1 VLGDAHGLGQL
12 SGRIEIL
19 LDGDGFDDFPKIRL
33 PLIARSSRRLALSPQ
48 QIRIVELLLRNKQDK
63 EIAAELGLSF
73 PTVRTYLRRIFDRVG
88 VEDRTGLVLHVFA
101 LAQDRIVSKSCQQ

>member
-1 VLGDAHGLGQL
+1 MSNASSSGEVTDAKSPFPMSEAVWQ
-12 SGRIEIL
+12 EI
-19 LDGDGFDDFPKIRL
+19 
-33 PLIARSSRRLALSPQ
+33 ANRLALSPQ

-88 VEDRTGLVLHVFA
+88 VKDRMGLVLHVFA
-101 LAQDRIVSKSCQQ
+101 IAQDRIASKSCQ